1 MLTLS
6 LVMIPCDWIGIVTIR
21 NETRRMRCT
30 NGTTE
35 IRPGPRASS
44 FTFPRLNT
52 TARSYCLMMYPAIM
66 ALPFLMQ
73 LAVDTRARLPL
84 VASKQLALGARES
97 HPGDA
102 PVRPRVHS
110 THCP

>member
-6 LVMIPCDWIGIVTIR
+6 LVMMPCDWIGIVTIR
-21 NETRRMRCT
+21 SETRRMRCT
-30 NGTTE
+30 NGTTK

-52 TARSYCLMMYPAIM
+52 TARSYCLMMYAAIM

-73 LAVDTRARLPL
+73 SAVDARARLPL
-84 VASKQLALGARES
+84 FAAR
-97 HPGDA
+97 
-102 PVRPRVHS
+102 
-110 THCP
+110 